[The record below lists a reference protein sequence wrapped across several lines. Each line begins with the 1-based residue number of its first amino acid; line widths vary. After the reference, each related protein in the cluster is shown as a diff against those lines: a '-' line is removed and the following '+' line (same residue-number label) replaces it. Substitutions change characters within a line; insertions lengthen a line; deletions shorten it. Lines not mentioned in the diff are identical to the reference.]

1 MEPHMPMPDGQTASD
16 LINPHSRTNMGLI
29 SGGAISVGALGYGFG
44 DCAFDVDKAD
54 ACVSHASGLID
65 TFYAMGMHII
75 EWAIAIGTAAF
86 NQ

>member
-1 MEPHMPMPDGQTASD
+1 MEPYLPIPNSQTDATS
-16 LINPHSRTNMGLI
+16 LNPNARANMGYI

-44 DCAFDVDKAD
+44 DCAFDLDKVD
-54 ACVSHASGLID
+54 ACVTHASGLID

-75 EWAIAIGTAAF
+75 QWVMAIGTAAF